1 MDWKKILENDLLP
14 VVTAKNEES
23 TCHNI
28 IVNRCKLPEFTS
40 TPSLTSFSRVGEL
53 TVIRGLSPEVRTV
66 VRPPYLSPVVA
77 LGLNSLLSLCFQFI
91 HLQNEK
97 S

>member
-28 IVNRCKLPEFTS
+28 IVNRCKLPEFMS
-40 TPSLTSFSRVGEL
+40 TPSLTSFSRAGEL
-53 TVIRGLSPEVRTV
+53 TVIRGLSPEVRT
-66 VRPPYLSPVVA
+66 PPLSPAVV
-77 LGLNSLLSLCFQFI
+77 LGLNSLTSFRFRFL